1 MTRLRTVLGLI
12 VGAMLVAS
20 SAAHS
25 LLGWPPQ
32 RAALEALH
40 ASSDVILGLAVGWHF
55 AGVAILTFGAVVLYL
70 FMARL
75 RGRDVPLAPASIIGV
90 AYGVFGVACFA
101 VSRVPFFLGVFT
113 VPGLL
118 LLAAAWPERRHDA

>member
-40 ASSDVILGLAVGWHF
+40 ASPDLMLGLAVGWHF
-55 AGVAILTFGAVVLYL
+55 AGVAILTFGAIVLWL

-75 RGRDVPLAPASIIGV
+75 RGRAVSLAPAVIFAV
-90 AYGVFGVACFA
+90 AYVVYGLGAFA
-101 VSRVPFFLGVFT
+101 ASRVPFFLGVFT
-113 VPGLL
+113 LPGLL
-118 LLAAAWPERRHDA
+118 LLVATWPSRDPA